1 MCVFLPPPVFVGEF
15 LCIVCVSAKS
25 VEESPSATAW
35 NGNETEQRATCDQLA
50 HQGVCATLCA
60 ARVLF
65 MCTLCATLCAAC
77 DQLLH
82 ELYATCVQGATLPQ
96 LTYMET
102 LLSR

>member
-60 ARVLF
+60 A
-65 MCTLCATLCAAC
+65 C
-77 DQLLH
+77 DQLLQ
-82 ELYATCVQGATLPQ
+82 ELCLSCVQGATLPQ
-96 LTYMET
+96 LTYGDFVEQVT
-102 LLSR
+102 QVNVDES

>member
-50 HQGVCATLCA
+50 HQGVCATLCV

-77 DQLLH
+77 DQLL
-82 ELYATCVQGATLPQ
+82 
-96 LTYMET
+96 
-102 LLSR
+102 

>member
-50 HQGVCATLCA
+50 HQG
-60 ARVLF
+60 
-65 MCTLCATLCAAC
+65 LCATLCAAG
-77 DQLLH
+77 DQLC
-82 ELYATCVQGATLPQ
+82 ARVVCTTCVQGATLPQ
-96 LTYMET
+96 LTYGDFVEQVT
-102 LLSR
+102 QVNVDES